1 MISVIKSFNS
11 LGLVCFLT
19 RRLLPQCDYINVP
32 TTVFTPLEY
41 GACGLSEDRAVE
53 LYGQEN
59 LEVTQ
64 AAAVCVKM
72 TLQCNAASKF
82 IHL

>member
-1 MISVIKSFNS
+1 M
-11 LGLVCFLT
+11 
-19 RRLLPQCDYINVP
+19 LLLLSCPQCDYINVP

-41 GACGLSEDRAVE
+41 GACGLSEDRAIE

-64 AAAVCVKM
+64 KQSLSLSLYLSSETETVAK
-72 TLQCNAASKF
+72 TLTMQNDNSKEV
-82 IHL
+82 